1 MIRDSTA
8 DADTRSDRLE
18 RVVRDLLPLAS
29 QLTRLVL
36 GQARAR
42 DDISR
47 AEGGILRTLTVGPMR
62 VTELAQSEGLAQPTT
77 TMLVRQL
84 EQRGWVA
91 RVRDADDR
99 RAVLVSLTP
108 EGAQALE
115 RYRTRYRALLRDRLE
130 ALPDEQIAALDGAT
144 EALEAL
150 VAAVRKGAGQ

>member
-1 MIRDSTA
+1 MIHDSTVET
-8 DADTRSDRLE
+8 DTRSDRLE
-18 RVVRDLLPLAS
+18 HVVRDLLPLAS

-36 GQARAR
+36 GQTR

-47 AEGGILRTLTVGPMR
+47 AEGGILRTLSAGPLR

-77 TMLVRQL
+77 TVLVRQL
-84 EQRGWVA
+84 EQTGWVA
-91 RVRDADDR
+91 RVRDPDDR

-108 EGAQALE
+108 AGAQALE

-150 VAAVRKGAGQ
+150 VLAVRKGEGQ

>member
-1 MIRDSTA
+1 MTKDSTA
-8 DADTRSDRLE
+8 SAVTRSDRLE
-18 RVVRDLLPLAS
+18 HVVRDLLPLAS

-36 GQARAR
+36 GQTR

-47 AEGGILRTLTVGPMR
+47 AEGGILRTLSAGPMR

-77 TMLVRQL
+77 TVLVRQL
-84 EQRGWVA
+84 EQSGWVA

-108 EGAQALE
+108 EGARALE
-115 RYRTRYRALLRDRLE
+115 RYRTRYRARLRDRLE

-150 VAAVRKGAGQ
+150 VAAVRKGEGQ

>member
-1 MIRDSTA
+1 MIEDSTA
-8 DADTRSDRLE
+8 DVDTRSDRLE
-18 RVVRDLLPLAS
+18 HVVRDLLPLAS

-36 GQARAR
+36 GQTR

-47 AEGGILRTLTVGPMR
+47 AEGGILRTLSAGPMR

-77 TMLVRQL
+77 TVLVRQL
-84 EQRGWVA
+84 EQSGWVA

-130 ALPDEQIAALDGAT
+130 ALPDDQIAALDGAT

-150 VAAVRKGAGQ
+150 VVAVRKGEGQ

>member
-1 MIRDSTA
+1 MIHDSTVET
-8 DADTRSDRLE
+8 DTRSDRLE
-18 RVVRDLLPLAS
+18 HVVRDLLPLAS

-36 GQARAR
+36 GQTR

-47 AEGGILRTLTVGPMR
+47 AEGGILRTLSAGPLR

-77 TMLVRQL
+77 TVLVRQL
-84 EQRGWVA
+84 EQTGWVA
-91 RVRDADDR
+91 RVRDPDDR

-108 EGAQALE
+108 AGAQALE

-130 ALPDEQIAALDGAT
+130 ALPDEQISALDGAT

-150 VAAVRKGAGQ
+150 VLAVRKGEGQ